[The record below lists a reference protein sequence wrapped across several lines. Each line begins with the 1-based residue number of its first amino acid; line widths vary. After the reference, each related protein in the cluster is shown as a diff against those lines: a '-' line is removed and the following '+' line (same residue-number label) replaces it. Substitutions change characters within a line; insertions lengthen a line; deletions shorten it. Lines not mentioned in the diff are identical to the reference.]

1 VAELEVPRGDAPVA
15 HLATPQWQSF
25 EIRMRARKADRCL
38 QRAAAALDSG
48 SAGDASIALEE
59 ARQLSP
65 SDPRL
70 EELSA
75 RLDALKYPALPLATG
90 RGHSYFW
97 TSAAV
102 LAGLVV
108 ASAAG
113 WETWIHRD
121 HIALLIPK
129 ARPDMDVSAGLAP
142 PTAVSSAATDAKQAA
157 AAASDSATAREPQ
170 TSASADTVVQTT
182 LIRPDQVI
190 DTRDTPPQPGTQTET
205 PSVSTSGTA
214 ERSDINTE
222 AAKPVA
228 TTNAPETPVRPQRDI
243 APSPQPSPDYRTPA
257 PVPPPP
263 NVAPATNVIPSVTP
277 PSDPPRPANATNAML
292 TAPASTPA
300 PDAVTS
306 PATVVPTPLPP
317 AAAPSTSSVD
327 SPSARDERVAIRAAL
342 NRYES
347 AYNRLDV
354 DAVRTVW
361 PSLDQRALARAFESL
376 TAQRVALQTCNVDVS
391 GSTARANCSGNAS
404 WTPKIGGGEQRASRK
419 WTFDLSESNGAWR
432 ITHVQAR

>member
-48 SAGDASIALEE
+48 SAADANNALDE

-65 SDPRL
+65 LDPRL

-75 RLDALKYPALPLATG
+75 RLDALKYPAPPPSTVRSHG
-90 RGHSYFW
+90 YSW

-102 LAGLVV
+102 VAGLVV

-121 HIALLIPK
+121 QIALLVPK
-129 ARPDMDVSAGLAP
+129 ARPDMDASAGLAA
-142 PTAVSSAATDAKQAA
+142 PTAVSGSANDASQLAPAATDT
-157 AAASDSATAREPQ
+157 ATAPETR
-170 TSASADTVVQTT
+170 TTASADTVVQTT
-182 LIRPDQVI
+182 LVRPEQII
-190 DTRDTPPQPGTQTET
+190 DTRDTPVEPRTATET

-214 ERSDINTE
+214 ERSNATTDT
-222 AAKPVA
+222 AKPVA
-228 TTNAPETPVRPQRDI
+228 IANATEPQAHPQRDI
-243 APSPQPSPDYRTPA
+243 APSPQPSPEYRPPA
-257 PVPPPP
+257 AVPPPQ
-263 NVAPATNVIPSVTP
+263 NVAPATNVIPFVAP
-277 PSDPPRPANATNAML
+277 PSESPRPANATNAMMT
-292 TAPASTPA
+292 TAAPNPAA
-300 PDAVTS
+300 DAVTS
-306 PATVVPTPLPP
+306 PATIVASAPP
-317 AAAPSTSSVD
+317 AAPASTPPPDSS
-327 SPSARDERVAIRAAL
+327 PARDERVAIRAAL

-361 PSLDQRALARAFESL
+361 PSLDQRALARAFDSL
-376 TAQRVALQTCNVDVS
+376 TAQRVALQSCNVDVS

-404 WTPKIGGGEQRASRK
+404 WTPKIGGGERSAARK

>member
-48 SAGDASIALEE
+48 SADEANNALDE

-65 SDPRL
+65 LDPRL

-75 RLDALKYPALPLATG
+75 RLDALKYPAPLPSTI
-90 RGHSYFW
+90 RGHGYFW

-102 LAGLVV
+102 VAGLVV
-108 ASAAG
+108 ASAGG

-121 HIALLIPK
+121 QIALLVPK
-129 ARPDMDVSAGLAP
+129 ARPDMDASAGLAP
-142 PTAVSSAATDAKQAA
+142 PAAVSSSAADARQPAPA
-157 AAASDSATAREPQ
+157 PDATNQQTQ

-182 LIRPDQVI
+182 LIRPEQVI
-190 DTRDTPPQPGTQTET
+190 DTRDPPREPRPANETPAVSTTGSAERNDTKTET
-205 PSVSTSGTA
+205 
-214 ERSDINTE
+214 
-222 AAKPVA
+222 AKAVA
-228 TTNAPETPVRPQRDI
+228 MTNGPESPVRPQRDI
-243 APSPQPSPDYRTPA
+243 APSPQPSPEYRAPA
-257 PVPPPP
+257 AVPPPP
-263 NVAPATNVIPSVTP
+263 NVTPATNLIPSVVP
-277 PSDPPRPANATNAML
+277 PAESARPANATNAMM
-292 TAPASTPA
+292 TAATSNPV

-306 PATVVPTPLPP
+306 SATAMPSPPPSAPSASTPP
-317 AAAPSTSSVD
+317 AESS
-327 SPSARDERVAIRAAL
+327 SARDERVAIRAAL

-354 DAVRTVW
+354 DAVRTIW
-361 PSLDQRALARAFESL
+361 PSLDQRALARAFDSL
-376 TAQRVALQTCNVDVS
+376 TAQRVALQSCNVDVS

-404 WTPKIGGGEQRASRK
+404 WTPKIGGGERRADRK